1 MRVEE
6 SRCTDEIPMYIF
18 IYFFWKTLLV
28 LGFLFPSF
36 FKVFSP
42 PPSKKTDKRKRRTQA
57 GIIGEPLKRKI
68 ILFFRDAPTRAR
80 ATETPHP
87 TKREREKR
95 KKERA
100 TLAEA
105 VGREDPGE
113 SEKN

>member
-1 MRVEE
+1 LRVEE
-6 SRCTDEIPMYIF
+6 SWSTDGICIYIY
-18 IYFFWKTLLV
+18 IFFWKTLLV

-57 GIIGEPLKRKI
+57 GIIGEPLKRK
-68 ILFFRDAPTRAR
+68 LYYSLETLPHARAR
-80 ATETPHP
+80 EKPLTQRKE
-87 TKREREKR
+87 RERER